1 MFAVVRK
8 VRSMRIAHFAII
20 SFAITFLLAYEQFRD
35 PYEISKVENGRFV
48 VSDKTTGEL
57 GAGSDE
63 VTAEKRIEQMHKQLD
78 DLRVSVQPMVPKAT
92 DSSQINLRN
101 MLETW
106 RYCHPVANLL
116 PDFMHEHIT
125 SVSIADEVGMHAG
138 VSAKD
143 MSLISDVHTSFG
155 DGGSNT
161 PKF

>member
-1 MFAVVRK
+1 
-8 VRSMRIAHFAII
+8 MRIAHFAII

-92 DSSQINLRN
+92 DSSQINLPN
-101 MLETW
+101 MLETTW
-106 RYCHPVANLL
+106 RDGHPVANLS
-116 PDFMHEHIT
+116 PDFTHEHIT

>member
-1 MFAVVRK
+1 
-8 VRSMRIAHFAII
+8 MRIAHFAII

-35 PYEISKVENGRFV
+35 PYRDFQSRNGRFV

-92 DSSQINLRN
+92 DSSQINLPN
-101 MLETW
+101 MLETTW
-106 RYCHPVANLL
+106 RDGHPVANLS
-116 PDFMHEHIT
+116 PDFTHEHIT
-125 SVSIADEVGMHAG
+125 SVSIADEIGMHAA

-143 MSLISDVHTSFG
+143 MSSISDVHTSFG